1 MRDVAFRDTSRTID
15 ILERALTSRSR
26 VVIDDAER
34 RAAVSVVLNPVGP
47 ESTLVLLIQRTQRP
61 DDPWSGQI
69 SFPGGRLEPED
80 PGPLEAAIRE
90 AHEEVG
96 LDLSTWGRLI
106 GQSDDQ
112 RAMARGR
119 PLNLVI
125 TPAVFALSEIPQF
138 RLQASEVDD
147 VLWAPVEEMASGRLD
162 GVYRHQRLGQK
173 GLKET
178 LKLPCYTVDGKVIWG
193 LTYMMLFNLFK
204 IIERFGQE
212 NEEAG

>member
-1 MRDVAFRDTSRTID
+1 MID
-15 ILERALTSRSR
+15 LLERALTSRSR
-26 VVIDDAER
+26 VEIDDAER
-34 RAAVSVVLNPVGP
+34 RAAVSVILRPDGP
-47 ESTLVLLIQRTQRP
+47 EVTQVLLIQRTQRP

-80 PGPLEAAIRE
+80 SGPLDAAIRE
-90 AHEEVG
+90 ANEEVG
-96 LDLSTWGRLI
+96 LDLSTQGLLI
-106 GQSDDQ
+106 GQSDDL

-125 TPAVFALSEIPQF
+125 TPSVFALSKKPSL

-162 GVYRHQRLGQK
+162 GVFTHQRPGPK
-173 GLKET
+173 GRRET

-204 IIERFGQE
+204 IIERFGQRD
-212 NEEAG
+212 EEAG

>member
-1 MRDVAFRDTSRTID
+1 MSTTNAFID
-15 ILERALTSRSR
+15 RVERALTSRTR
-26 VVIDDAER
+26 VEIDDAER
-34 RAAVSVVLNPVGP
+34 SAAVSVILRPEGP
-47 ESTLVLLIQRTQRP
+47 ETTQVLLIQRTQRP

-69 SFPGGRLEPED
+69 SFPGGRVEPED
-80 PGPLEAAIRE
+80 PGPVEAAIRE

-96 LDLSTWGRLI
+96 LDLSTQGRFI

-125 TPAVFALSEIPQF
+125 TPSVFTLSEIPSL
-138 RLQASEVDD
+138 RLQVSEVDD
-147 VLWAPVEEMASGRLD
+147 VLWAPMEEMATGGRD
-162 GVYRHQRLGQK
+162 GVYTHQRLVENGV
-173 GLKET
+173 KET

-204 IIERFGQE
+204 IIERFGQG
-212 NEEAG
+212 NEEVREA